1 MESSLNP
8 AGMFR
13 RAWGR
18 APVPV
23 WGGMSGLHVWF
34 YRMNK
39 NLLPLSYGEVWAAQ
53 ICPVAPM
60 RRANGFCL
68 RIYYTALS
76 TVSIIVLVASYLLLV
91 GS

>member
-13 RAWGR
+13 RAWGG

-34 YRMNK
+34 YRINK
-39 NLLPLSYGEVWAAQ
+39 NILPLSYLIAAMMLEVGDQVVVVVSMRSGQRCIKRCKAA
-53 ICPVAPM
+53 
-60 RRANGFCL
+60 N
-68 RIYYTALS
+68 TAAS
-76 TVSIIVLVASYLLLV
+76 TSTILAK
-91 GS
+91 